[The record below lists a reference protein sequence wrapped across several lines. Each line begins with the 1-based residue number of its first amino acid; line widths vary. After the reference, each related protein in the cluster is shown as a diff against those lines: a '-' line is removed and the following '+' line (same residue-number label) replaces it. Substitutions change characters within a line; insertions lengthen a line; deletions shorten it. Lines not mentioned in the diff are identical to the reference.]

1 MNRPIDPNMILNET
15 CVIRFISAAESIQ
28 EHELLL
34 WLEIVFQCSGICY
47 DLISDD
53 GCEQLVFKLKI
64 PSCWIWKYSSFT
76 CFLRNQ
82 LSQHPRRFCWPP
94 PCLEL
99 ASHFEFLTS
108 RIGWYFP
115 TSQYF
120 NIRKSRPQIL
130 PAKFSD
136 FWNWGQRLN
145 FPIIGKIFG
154 NPAHSISSGRSL
166 FWKWAPISWTN
177 TREIV
182 NGNHWKLRKWR
193 TDFLF
198 KYEVECQN
206 GDEIWR
212 RTNKKRCL
220 SEHQN
225 INIVDIKN
233 LNEPKDAH

>member
-120 NIRKSRPQIL
+120 NIRKSRPQIV

-136 FWNWGQRLN
+136 YWNWNQRLN

-154 NPAHSISSGRSL
+154 NPAHSNYGI
-166 FWKWAPISWTN
+166 T
-177 TREIV
+177 E
-182 NGNHWKLRKWR
+182 
-193 TDFLF
+193 
-198 KYEVECQN
+198 
-206 GDEIWR
+206 
-212 RTNKKRCL
+212 
-220 SEHQN
+220 
-225 INIVDIKN
+225 
-233 LNEPKDAH
+233 